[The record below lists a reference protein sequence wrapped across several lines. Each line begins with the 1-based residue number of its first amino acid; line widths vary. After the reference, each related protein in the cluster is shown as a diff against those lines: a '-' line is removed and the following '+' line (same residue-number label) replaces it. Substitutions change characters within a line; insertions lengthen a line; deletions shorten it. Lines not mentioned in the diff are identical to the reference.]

1 MSDTNWRFAARGVAI
16 LALTL
21 IAGVAAGFAM
31 DRAVLRPDRSAAPQ
45 QSGGRDGGGR
55 RNNRYESMLY
65 ERLNLTPAQRA
76 RIDSVLER
84 GRRETDA
91 YWDRVEPQ
99 LRAIVDSMRADIRA
113 TLTEEQRAK
122 YDSLRAERRK
132 SRERDREGERERDGE
147 RGRQGGGGGGRR

>member
-1 MSDTNWRFAARGVAI
+1 MAETNWRFAARGMAI

-31 DRAVLRPDRSAAPQ
+31 DRAVLGPRDSDRTAQRSND
-45 QSGGRDGGGR
+45 RDGGR
-55 RNNRYESMLY
+55 RGGRYESMLY
-65 ERLNLTPAQRA
+65 DRLDLSVEQRA
-76 RIDSVLER
+76 RIDSILER

-99 LRAIVDSMRADIRA
+99 LRAIVDSMRADIRS
-113 TLTEEQRAK
+113 TLTEAQRAR

-132 SRERDREGERERDGE
+132 SREREREGEGDRRGE
-147 RGRQGGGGGGRR
+147 GRR